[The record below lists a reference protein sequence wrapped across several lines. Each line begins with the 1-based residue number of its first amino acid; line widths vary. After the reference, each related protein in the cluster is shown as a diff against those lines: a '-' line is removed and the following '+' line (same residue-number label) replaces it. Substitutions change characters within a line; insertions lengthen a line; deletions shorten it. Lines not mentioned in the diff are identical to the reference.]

1 MFFFYI
7 VQVQLR
13 ENIQTSISFSSGG
26 FLNSEFTAQPTKDDV
41 DDHDDDDGIDG
52 EDGSDDHAS
61 STSSELFSCPY
72 QGCALS
78 FKRHSNLENHLAY
91 GKCKL
96 RKEKFTLKNKA
107 KLLYVQKLA
116 EGTSLQPQLHSTS
129 TDSRGTTSLCQG
141 WALRQVKK
149 SGRFND
155 NQRSYLD
162 EKFLIGQ
169 TTGIKCDPSQV
180 ARDLRHA
187 RTDSGE
193 RRFTIEEFLTQQQ
206 IKSYFSRKASK
217 SKQVES
223 SHQEETDA
231 LSEEDHLAYTSARD
245 DIIKEIELNHPIIYD
260 TYDICK
266 MHAEKKLE
274 KFSVALLRLICAY
287 FNMEVEDLP
296 RRRKA
301 PYLSFINKLVQSCS
315 CNN

>member
-78 FKRHSNLENHLAY
+78 FKRHSNLENHRAY
-91 GKCKL
+91 GKRKL
-96 RKEKFTLKNKA
+96 RQEKFTLEDKA

-116 EGTSLQPQLHSTS
+116 EGISLQPQLHSTS
-129 TDSRGTTSLCQG
+129 TDSQGTTSLLQG

-162 EKFLIGQ
+162 EKFLIEQ

-193 RRFTIEEFLTQQQ
+193 R
-206 IKSYFSRKASK
+206 
-217 SKQVES
+217 
-223 SHQEETDA
+223 
-231 LSEEDHLAYTSARD
+231 
-245 DIIKEIELNHPIIYD
+245 
-260 TYDICK
+260 
-266 MHAEKKLE
+266 
-274 KFSVALLRLICAY
+274 
-287 FNMEVEDLP
+287 
-296 RRRKA
+296 
-301 PYLSFINKLVQSCS
+301 
-315 CNN
+315 

>member
-96 RKEKFTLKNKA
+96 CKEKFTLEDKA

-116 EGTSLQPQLHSTS
+116 
-129 TDSRGTTSLCQG
+129 
-141 WALRQVKK
+141 
-149 SGRFND
+149 
-155 NQRSYLD
+155 
-162 EKFLIGQ
+162 
-169 TTGIKCDPSQV
+169 
-180 ARDLRHA
+180 
-187 RTDSGE
+187 
-193 RRFTIEEFLTQQQ
+193 
-206 IKSYFSRKASK
+206 
-217 SKQVES
+217 
-223 SHQEETDA
+223 
-231 LSEEDHLAYTSARD
+231 
-245 DIIKEIELNHPIIYD
+245 
-260 TYDICK
+260 
-266 MHAEKKLE
+266 
-274 KFSVALLRLICAY
+274 
-287 FNMEVEDLP
+287 
-296 RRRKA
+296 
-301 PYLSFINKLVQSCS
+301 
-315 CNN
+315 